1 MFGWSE
7 GDYNQEIKKRFFRKK
22 FCWVNTFAYLC
33 GMNKELKEF
42 FANKEMAQQEGGWL
56 KIGHIKTET
65 MELYS
70 TCPSVTLNL

>member
-1 MFGWSE
+1 M
-7 GDYNQEIKKRFFRKK
+7 

-33 GMNKELKEF
+33 GMKKVL

-65 MELYS
+65 MEFYS
-70 TCPSVTLNL
+70 TCPSVTFQMTTVFKSDAKVGKIIK